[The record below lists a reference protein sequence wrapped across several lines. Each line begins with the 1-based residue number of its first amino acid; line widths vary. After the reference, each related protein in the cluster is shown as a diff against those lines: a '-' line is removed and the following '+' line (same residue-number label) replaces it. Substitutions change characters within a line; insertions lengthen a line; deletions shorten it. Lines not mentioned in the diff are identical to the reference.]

1 MYDLSKYYP
10 YLEDNDNG
18 IGYHIMPNTPKE
30 IYEEIKEIDREYFN
44 NFKTHLFQEFRVD
57 GDGDIVY
64 EAKMKAKANKLDKEQ
79 ENDRSVD

>member
-1 MYDLSKYYP
+1 MYDLSKYEDF
-10 YLEDNDNG
+10 LEENIQGVGDRIKND
-18 IGYHIMPNTPKE
+18 TPKE